1 MSATQKRS
9 DGDIPANLLS
19 PSIVVAGASGY
30 IGMAILPRLL
40 ERFPGATI
48 TALARTPRETS
59 DTRIK
64 WRSCDLFSLKSL
76 EKALPAEV
84 DLAIY
89 LVHSMGP
96 TAHLDQGSF
105 ADYDLILADNFA
117 RAIGKTGVKH
127 LIYLGGLIPPTDKQ
141 LSRHLSSRL
150 EVEDTFSSYGLPLSA
165 FRAGLIIGEDGSSF
179 QILLK
184 LVKRLPFMICP
195 SWTQTLTA
203 PVDLPTVLSSIVS
216 ASLQSEH
223 IGKVYDLT
231 SCLPLTYVQMM
242 QETARKLRIKRH
254 FLPVPFFTPTLSR
267 LWVSLITNTP
277 KNLVYPLVESLEH
290 PMVPREDHLYSLESA
305 DVTYFDLLDNVSLQV
320 KPGQKLFRFKASSRK
335 VRSIQRLP
343 LPADRDAAWVMK
355 EYLSW
360 LPQYLSPLIKVQVDG
375 ERVRFSIF
383 SQKPVLLEMHLSE
396 ERSSD
401 DRVLLYITK
410 GWLVSRADHGRL
422 EFRVTKDR
430 KIALA
435 AIHNFTP
442 SLPWYIYTLTQAKLH
457 LFVMNAFG
465 RHLARQKNTNVF
477 TTKSLCF

>member
-1 MSATQKRS
+1 MPR
-9 DGDIPANLLS
+9 
-19 PSIVVAGASGY
+19 IVVAGASGY
-30 IGMAILPRLL
+30 IGMAMMPKLL
-40 ERFPGATI
+40 ERFPGAQI
-48 TALARTPRETS
+48 TALARTRQETKDS
-59 DTRIK
+59 RIQ

-76 EKALPAEV
+76 EEALPQEV

-117 RAIGKTGVKH
+117 RAIAKTGLRQLV
-127 LIYLGGLIPPTDKQ
+127 YLSGLIPETET

-150 EVEDTFSSYGLPLSA
+150 EVEETFISYGLPLTV
-165 FRAGLIIGEDGSSF
+165 FRAGLILGEDGSSF

-195 SWTQTLTA
+195 HWTQTLTA

-216 ASLQSEH
+216 AALQPEH
-223 IGKVYDLT
+223 TGKVYDLT
-231 SCLPLTYVQMM
+231 SCRPLTYVQMM
-242 QETARKLRIKRH
+242 RETARKLGLRRR

-290 PMVPREDHLYSLESA
+290 AMVPREEHLFGKPA
-305 DVTYFDLLDNVSLQV
+305 DGTYFDLLADVSLQV
-320 KPGQKLFRFKASSRK
+320 KPGRKLFRFKASSRM

-343 LPADRDAAWVMK
+343 LPAGRDAAWVMK
-355 EYLSW
+355 EYLAW
-360 LPQYLSPLIKVQVDG
+360 LPKYLAPLIKVQVDG
-375 ERVRFSIF
+375 GRVRFSMF
-383 SQKPVLLEMHLSE
+383 SQKPVLLELRISE

-401 DRVLLYITK
+401 DRVLLYITN
-410 GWLVSRADHGRL
+410 GLLAAREDHGRL
-422 EFRVTKDR
+422 EFRVTRDR
-430 KIALA
+430 KFALA

-442 SLPWYIYTLTQAKLH
+442 SLPWYIYIFTQARLH
-457 LFVMNAFG
+457 LFVMNAFA
-465 RHLARQKNTNVF
+465 RHLARISGSGKTRDLLHRQGDPAAARLGDHV
-477 TTKSLCF
+477 